1 MEFCDKI
8 DFLKQLTKYSQ
19 EELNQLLIQKG
30 KQKMVFP
37 FVKIDNHKTLNN
49 SRRNSNERSI

>member
-1 MEFCDKI
+1 MEIYDKMN
-8 DFLKQLTKYSQ
+8 FLKQLTKYSPQ
-19 EELNQLLIQKG
+19 EINELLLQKG

-49 SRRNSNERSI
+49 SRRNSK

>member
-1 MEFCDKI
+1 MDIYYKVN
-8 DFLKQLTKYSQ
+8 FLNQLTKYSQ
-19 EELNQLLIQKG
+19 EEITELLLQKG

-37 FVKIDNHKTLNN
+37 LVKIDKQKTLND